1 MTYRKKL
8 CFEHGKNFKN
18 QDSYVC
24 VMPDKCELCK
34 LEKTF
39 DKVLDMPEFRDL
51 RP

>member
-18 QDSYVC
+18 QDRYVC

-34 LEKTF
+34 LENAF
-39 DKVLDMPEFRDL
+39 NKVLNQKEFREL
-51 RP
+51 RI

>member
-34 LEKTF
+34 LENAFYKLLNQ
-39 DKVLDMPEFRDL
+39 KEFREL
-51 RP
+51 RI